1 MVLGVEWYRNH
12 LIDGVSEPF
21 QSLLGTKSKLTTG
34 GPMMLV
40 MEDGLDVGSGELE
53 GPQPGFLPP
62 GGMATYLA
70 NQGLMIKGFKEED
83 LGGLF
88 LPYSAWVFPWGRIA
102 SL

>member
-1 MVLGVEWYRNH
+1 
-12 LIDGVSEPF
+12 
-21 QSLLGTKSKLTTG
+21 
-34 GPMMLV
+34 MMLV

-53 GPQPGFLPP
+53 GPQAGFLPP
-62 GGMATYLA
+62 GRMATYLA
-70 NQGLMIKGFKEED
+70 NQGLMIKGFKEEDLGED

>member
-1 MVLGVEWYRNH
+1 MEWYRNH

-34 GPMMLV
+34 GPMRMLV

-53 GPQPGFLPP
+53 GPQAGFLPP

-70 NQGLMIKGFKEED
+70 NQGLMTKGFKEED
-83 LGGLF
+83 RSSAFFCFSG
-88 LPYSAWVFPWGRIA
+88 YS
-102 SL
+102 